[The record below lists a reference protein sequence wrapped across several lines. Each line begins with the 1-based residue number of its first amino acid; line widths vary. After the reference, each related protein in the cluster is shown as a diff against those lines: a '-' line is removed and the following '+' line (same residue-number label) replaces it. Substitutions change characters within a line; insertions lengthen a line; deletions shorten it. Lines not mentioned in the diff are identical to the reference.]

1 MRYMYQRSE
10 LHFKTVYFV
19 KENEEDNR
27 IEECF
32 LEGAMFDFITMEK
45 NIEPVAKLW
54 TIDYSE
60 TNLEINFG

>member
-45 NIEPVAKLW
+45 NIEPVAKL
-54 TIDYSE
+54 
-60 TNLEINFG
+60 